1 MMAIAREKG
10 SDIVWGAGTYSCNSK
25 IKSQKD
31 EQTQMYVKHLSLTNV
46 VSGIPINYKTLTFI
60 IKRTIKI

>member
-10 SDIVWGAGTYSCNSK
+10 SDIVWWAGTYSCNSK

-31 EQTQMYVKHLSLTNV
+31 EQTQMYVKHLSLTNCFRY
-46 VSGIPINYKTLTFI
+46 SYKL
-60 IKRTIKI
+60 